1 MADEKKEKA
10 RVRKPSALK
19 RDQQSKR
26 RNVRNRTF
34 KSTVATALRSF
45 KGALDKKDANG
56 MKQALD
62 VVSSLMDKGVKKH
75 VFKLNKA
82 SRVKSRL
89 SAAAKKVAK
98 A

>member
-1 MADEKKEKA
+1 MADEKKAK
-10 RVRKPSALK
+10 VKKPSALK
-19 RDQQSKR
+19 RDQQSEKR
-26 RNVRNRTF
+26 NMRNRTF

-45 KGALDKKDANG
+45 KGSLDKKDAAG
-56 MKQALD
+56 MKEALKL
-62 VVSSLMDKGVKKH
+62 VNSLMDKGVKKH

-89 SAAAKKVAK
+89 DAAAKRAT